1 MDGDARAFL
10 PGTTANIDD
19 GVLWGHAALMLRLVW
34 SVVIAG
40 LVGGA
45 VAAIAVK
52 LLGIVTL
59 SALAAYPLAVL
70 VGVIVGLLA
79 GKPVWVP
86 GARVEAGL
94 KAAFG
99 ALVAAGLM
107 YALRAWVGFEL
118 DLSSAGLGQ
127 GAAGLLPV
135 IAFPAVALVLSLLFE
150 VDNMFGTGQDAGSDK
165 KRIATANSKKRVA
178 AGDVVEAELESDDR
192 DSARRKR

>member
-1 MDGDARAFL
+1 
-10 PGTTANIDD
+10 
-19 GVLWGHAALMLRLVW
+19 MLRLLW
-34 SVVIAG
+34 SVVLAG

-45 VAAIAVK
+45 VAALAVK
-52 LLGIVTL
+52 VFGIVTL

-70 VGVIVGLLA
+70 VGVVVGLLA
-79 GKPVWVP
+79 GKPVWVK

-107 YALRAWVGFEL
+107 WALRTWVGFDV
-118 DLSSAGLGQ
+118 DLSAASLGQ

-150 VDNMFGTGQDAGSDK
+150 VDNMFGKGQDAADK
-165 KRIATANSKKRVA
+165 KRIAAPTTGKRVA
-178 AGDVVEAELESDDR
+178 SGEEVEQEAESVTRGSE
-192 DSARRKR
+192 RRKH